1 MSRRLSK
8 DDFSLLRMCQ
18 SHHLLLFKTKVET
31 DTSCREKHF
40 VIESLT
46 RFVLLSGGERSRS
59 RGWDGEMNRT
69 CWGYDNDDGKN
80 NAGIIEVINRGKHSQ
95 EPLWHRLSV
104 AGRRRNQQPTL
115 GGTSTAAL
123 KYSCVSLSSFP
134 YVNEPGEPP
143 RWPGEAANFC
153 WTKWPTLSRWS
164 SSRSR
169 NDDFWCVLH
178 LKGSEQCLTSR
189 LEDPLV

>member
-1 MSRRLSK
+1 MTSVCFKCVNLIICRYFRLK
-8 DDFSLLRMCQ
+8 WR
-18 SHHLLLFKTKVET
+18 
-31 DTSCREKHF
+31 
-40 VIESLT
+40 LT
-46 RFVLLSGGERSRS
+46 RAVEKNTLWLNHWRVLFCCRGANAHGPGGEMEK
-59 RGWDGEMNRT
+59 WIAH
-69 CWGYDNDDGKN
+69 
-80 NAGIIEVINRGKHSQ
+80 AGVMIMMTVKITQVINRGKHSQ

-134 YVNEPGEPP
+134 YVNEPGEPQGWRAP

-153 WTKWPTLSRWS
+153 WTKRPTLSRWS

-169 NDDFWCVLH
+169 NDDFWCFLH
-178 LKGSEQCLTSR
+178 LKGSERCLTSR